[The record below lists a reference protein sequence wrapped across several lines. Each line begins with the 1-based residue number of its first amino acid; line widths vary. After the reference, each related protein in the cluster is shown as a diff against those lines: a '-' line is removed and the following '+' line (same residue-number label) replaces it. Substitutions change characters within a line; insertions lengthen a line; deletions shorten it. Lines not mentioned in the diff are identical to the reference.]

1 MQQLSN
7 IDASWLHGET
17 EKTPFHVGNALMF
30 EKPKA
35 GLDLQAALR
44 ELLANKLAHLP
55 VLHRRLDPLSL
66 KLANPVWINDP
77 DLHWNYHVQRATV
90 AAPGGR
96 DQFNELLVQ
105 LHRPMLDRN
114 HPLWQVW
121 LIEGLK
127 GGAFALYVKL
137 HHAASD
143 GGAAN
148 ILIETLFSG
157 VADPAPQTL
166 LLKEQERQPMELLW
180 STAMNYYVETPRKM
194 ASVMKQMLQA
204 TTVNANS
211 GATLDTSQLK
221 DLMPKAP
228 KTPFN
233 TGLTAER
240 SYGMSTVPLAE
251 VKALGK
257 AHGGTV
263 NDAVLAIC
271 TGALRSYL
279 EKRKQ
284 LPAQPLVVG
293 MPVSVRGEGDATA
306 NNQISMM
313 LPILPV
319 QEADPSKWM
328 PAIRK
333 SVSAAKKWQEATR
346 PIARLQVEMPSL
358 RMPLFNNLGS
368 MMEAFKMAEDLRMT
382 DRMPPF
388 VNVWISNVPGSRTP
402 LMFAGMPARTNIP
415 VGLVMHGAALNI
427 TIFSYLD
434 RIEFG
439 VLSCPNA
446 VPDAQEIADLLVA
459 QLGALQEVAA

>member
-17 EKTPFHVGNALMF
+17 EKTPFHVANTLMF

-35 GLDLQAALR
+35 GLDLHAALR
-44 ELLANKLAHLP
+44 ELLASKLAQLP
-55 VLHRRLDPLSL
+55 LLHRRLDPLSL
-66 KLANPVWINDP
+66 KLANPVWVNDP
-77 DLHWNYHVQRATV
+77 DIDWNYHVQRATV

-96 DQFNELLVQ
+96 DEFNQLLVQ
-105 LHRPMLDRN
+105 LHRPLLDRK

-121 LIEGLK
+121 LVEGFK

-143 GGAAN
+143 GGAAS
-148 ILIETLFSG
+148 IMISTLFSG
-157 VADPAPQTL
+157 VADSAPAVAIV
-166 LLKEQERQPMELLW
+166 KERDRQPMELMW
-180 STAMNYYVETPRKM
+180 STAMNYYVESPRKM
-194 ASVMKQMLQA
+194 AGAMQEMMKA
-204 TTVNANS
+204 TAASAKS
-211 GATLDTSQLK
+211 GATLDPGLFK

-257 AHGGTV
+257 AHGGTI
-263 NDAVLAIC
+263 NDAVLALC
-271 TGALRSYL
+271 TGALRTYL

-284 LPAQPLVVG
+284 LPTKPLVVG

-319 QEADPSKWM
+319 QEADASKWM

-333 SVSAAKKWQEATR
+333 SVDVSKKWQEATR
-346 PIARLQVEMPSL
+346 PISRLQVEMPSL
-358 RMPLFNNLGS
+358 RMPLFNNLAS
-368 MMEAFKMAEDLRMT
+368 MMEAFKMAEDLRMA
-382 DRMPPF
+382 DRMLPF

-402 LMFAGMPARTNIP
+402 LMFAGMPAKTNIP
-415 VGLVMHGAALNI
+415 VGLIMHSAALNI

-439 VLSCPNA
+439 VLACPNA
-446 VPDAQEIADLLVA
+446 VPDAQEIADLLVE
-459 QLGALQEVAA
+459 QLGALQGVAA